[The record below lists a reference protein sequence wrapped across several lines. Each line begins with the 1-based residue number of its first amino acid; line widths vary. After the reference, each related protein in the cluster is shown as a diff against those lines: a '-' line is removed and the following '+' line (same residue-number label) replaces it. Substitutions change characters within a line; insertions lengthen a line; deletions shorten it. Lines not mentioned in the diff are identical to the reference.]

1 MMLFNKKSAADTTAM
16 TTGDKFHNHATKA
29 LEYTAIAYGGQ
40 CISAFGYG
48 GMVGAAGDKQLTKGC
63 ERVVMAGGAASLIG
77 SIGALYHGYK
87 ATAAAIDY
95 TADKMNELYKDL

>member
-1 MMLFNKKSAADTTAM
+1 MCKLFNKSAESATM
-16 TTGDKFHNHATKA
+16 TTGDRFHNHATKA

-63 ERVVMAGGAASLIG
+63 ETVVMAGGAVSLIG
-77 SIGALYHGYK
+77 SVGALYHGYK
-87 ATAAAIDY
+87 TTAAVIDY
-95 TADKMNELYKDL
+95 TADKMNELYGKL

>member
-1 MMLFNKKSAADTTAM
+1 MCKLFNKSAATM
-16 TTGDKFHNHATKA
+16 TTGDRFHNHATKA

-63 ERVVMAGGAASLIG
+63 ERVVMAGGAVSLIG
-77 SIGALYHGYK
+77 SIGALYHGYE